1 MSNGEA
7 RKSRNANM
15 ELLRMISMLMVTTLH
30 ALGKTDLLASFG
42 SSLSLNGWIAW
53 TLEALSICAVN
64 VFMLI
69 SGYFLIESR
78 FQWKRLAEIVFQTVF
93 YSAGVFLIFW
103 FTGNLA
109 SDEKNLYHALH
120 GILPIHMNL
129 YWFITAY
136 VGLYLLLPMITAG
149 VKALSEKQLR
159 IMILALLTYECLFK
173 SLLPVVLEEDAKG
186 YSTFWY
192 LIVFLVGAYFRRYG
206 FRFLTTSFRGLATYV
221 LSCVLMLAEAFALG
235 LIHERTGHG
244 KEILEISFHYNHL
257 FVFLAAVGIFA
268 MFLHARSIQGAAGR
282 AICLTSPYALGVYLF
297 QENLTLRD
305 RWQDWFG
312 LNGAL
317 ELPTLSFVGKIL
329 VAVLLMFVIGICVD
343 FLRSLLFRAVT
354 SIGGAFTGKSRAAG
368 EKK

>member
-1 MSNGEA
+1 
-7 RKSRNANM
+7 M

-30 ALGKTDLLASFG
+30 ALGKTDLLEAFG
-42 SSLSLNGWIAW
+42 NSLSVNGWIAW

-93 YSAGVFLIFW
+93 YSAGVFAVFW
-103 FTGNLA
+103 LTGNLQ
-109 SDEKNLYHALH
+109 SDEKDLYHALH
-120 GILPIHMNL
+120 GVLPIHMNL

-159 IMILALLTYECLFK
+159 IMIITLLTYECLFK
-173 SLLPVVLEEDAKG
+173 SLLPVVLEEDSKG
-186 YSTFWY
+186 YSTFWF
-192 LIVFLVGAYFRRYG
+192 LIVFLVGAYFRLYG
-206 FRFLTTSFRGLATYV
+206 FHYLTKAVRGLIVYL
-221 LSCVLMLAEAFALG
+221 LSCALMLAEAFALG
-235 LIHERTGHG
+235 MIHEKTGHG

-257 FVFLAAVGIFA
+257 FVLLAAVGIFA
-268 MFLHARSIQGAAGR
+268 LFLHARSIQGVAAR
-282 AICLTSPYALGVYLF
+282 VICMISPYALGVYLL
-297 QENLTLRD
+297 QENLTLRY

-317 ELPTLSFVGKIL
+317 KLPTLSFVGKIF
-329 VAVLLMFVIGICVD
+329 VAVMLMFVFGICVD
-343 FLRSLLFRAVT
+343 FLRSLLFRGVAFV
-354 SIGGAFTGKSRAAG
+354 GGSFAKKPSASG
-368 EKK
+368 EKR